1 MILKTG
7 IITIKDAVI
16 LTKRQI
22 AKKITI
28 IVITDTIK
36 TSYGNYNYNQNS
48 NNSYNNSSN
57 NNSSNNSKKE
67 YQSFTSKNP
76 YQVLGCK
83 ETDSTDTIKKAYKKL
98 IKAFHPDIIAGYNL
112 HEDFITFAKIRTQQ
126 INDAYNKIRK
136 LRGF

>member
-1 MILKTG
+1 K
-7 IITIKDAVI
+7 KDNDYSYYGYD
-16 LTKRQI
+16 KNY
-22 AKKITI
+22 
-28 IVITDTIK
+28 
-36 TSYGNYNYNQNS
+36 SYGNYNYNQNS